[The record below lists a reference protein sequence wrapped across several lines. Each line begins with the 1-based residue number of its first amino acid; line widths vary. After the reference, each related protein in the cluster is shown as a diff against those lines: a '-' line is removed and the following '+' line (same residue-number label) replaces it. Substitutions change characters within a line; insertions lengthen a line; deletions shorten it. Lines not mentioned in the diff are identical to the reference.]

1 LKLRGSRFVISI
13 ETELGGKGE
22 RIARTLA
29 EKLHIPCYCSEIL
42 VEAAKISGISEKLLK
57 RYEEKRVRHAYDLS
71 AMDASSIYLPPS
83 SDFQAAQIAACREIA
98 ERENCVL
105 VDHHCGIALADFQ
118 DHIRIFIHGSR
129 EVRLLNFTSEHHV
142 DPLLMRKIFLKKE
155 RQRKK
160 YFRSANPHW
169 GEAKYYDLSVNA
181 THGTLD
187 ELADHIVDF
196 LQNKAAEDL
205 LPPYHGAR
213 AQRLIK
219 SAEVIY
225 LEDYRK
231 RMAQRKSLSMGKPQN
246 NTEIERD

>member
-1 LKLRGSRFVISI
+1 MKLRGSRLVISV

-42 VEAAKISGISEKLLK
+42 AEASKISGISEKLLK

-71 AMDASSIYLPPS
+71 ACDASSIYLPPS
-83 SDFQAAQIAACREIA
+83 SDFQAAQIAACQEIA

-105 VDHHCGIALADFQ
+105 VDHHCGIALADFRGR
-118 DHIRIFIHGSR
+118 IRIFIHGSR
-129 EVRLLNFTSEHHV
+129 EARLLTFTREHHV
-142 DPLLMRKIFLKKE
+142 DPVLMRKIFLKKE

-181 THGTLD
+181 THGTPD
-187 ELADHIVDF
+187 ELADHIIDF
-196 LQNKAAEDL
+196 LRNKAEMDL
-205 LPPYHGAR
+205 APSRHGAR

-219 SAEVIY
+219 SAGVIY

-231 RMAQRKSLSMGKPQN
+231 RMAQKNSLSKGKLHN
-246 NTEIERD
+246 NTERD